1 MTSVQTLTVEEDE
14 ADLRLD
20 RWFKRR
26 FPHVTHG
33 RLQKWLR
40 TGQIRVD
47 GGRAKAGTRLE
58 SGQTVRIPP
67 LGDTVGEKP
76 KRKRPAA
83 APSKQDMEA
92 IQAWVVHRD
101 KHVIVLNKP
110 PGLAVQGGSGTH
122 RHIDGMLDALR
133 FDAKERPR
141 LVHRLD
147 RDTSGVLLLAR
158 STKAARDMGD
168 SFKSKQ
174 TRKLY
179 WGLVVGVPRPS
190 HGIIDMPLAKLPGK
204 RGERMVADEQDGKR
218 AVSVYRVLETA
229 GRKAAWLAIEPI
241 TGRTHQIRVHAADG
255 LETPILGDGKYGG
268 QEAFLDGEGIARQ
281 VHLHARSVRIPH
293 PAGGFL
299 EISAPMPEHMER
311 TCRTLGLSADAEY
324 DQFSDLEGLGL
335 A

>member
-1 MTSVQTLTVEEDE
+1 MTGVQTLTVEENE

-20 RWFKRR
+20 RWFKQR
-26 FPHVTHG
+26 FPNVTHG
-33 RLQKWLR
+33 RLQKLLR

-47 GGRAKAGTRLE
+47 GGRVKSSTRLQL
-58 SGQTVRIPP
+58 GQTVRIPP
-67 LGDTVGEKP
+67 LGDAVKEKP

-83 APSKQDMEA
+83 GPSKEDAEA
-92 IQAWVVHRD
+92 IQAWVLHRD
-101 KHVIVLNKP
+101 KHIIVLNKP
-110 PGLAVQGGSGTH
+110 AGLAVQGGSGTK

-133 FDAKERPR
+133 FDAEERPR

-147 RDTSGVLLLAR
+147 RDTSGVLLVAR
-158 STKAARDMGD
+158 TAKAARVMGE

-190 HGIIDMPLAKLPGK
+190 HGVIDMPLAKLPGK
-204 RGERMVADEQDGKR
+204 RGERMVADDDEGKR

-229 GRKAAWLAIEPI
+229 GRKVAWLAIEPI
-241 TGRTHQIRVHAADG
+241 TGRTHQIRVHVADG

-268 QEAFLDGEGIARQ
+268 QEAFLEGDGIARQ
-281 VHLHARSVRIPH
+281 VHLHARSVRVPH

-299 EISAPMPEHMER
+299 EVSAPMPEHMER
-311 TCRTLGLSADAEY
+311 TCRTLGLIADEEY